1 MFSPSRE
8 IEQEAVFNM
17 LGKGTKEDPII
28 IDTPNNTYMPMQ
40 FTPQAPIRN
49 NINFNYDTDEEETV
63 IETPDIDINRIV
75 DSIGSRNL
83 SPDQVADLL
92 VHQGS
97 DERLN
102 QINDVVHNAMILMD
116 SVIEL
121 RRNIEEENSIA
132 RRIMFELIHHDTNT
146 TTEEEKENTN

>member
-8 IEQEAVFNM
+8 IEQEALFNM

-28 IDTPNNTYMPMQ
+28 IDTPNNMPMQ
-40 FTPQAPIRN
+40 LTPQAPIRN
-49 NINFNYDTDEEETV
+49 HIHFNYDTDEEETV

-116 SVIEL
+116 SVVEL
-121 RRNIEEENSIA
+121 RRSIEEENSIA